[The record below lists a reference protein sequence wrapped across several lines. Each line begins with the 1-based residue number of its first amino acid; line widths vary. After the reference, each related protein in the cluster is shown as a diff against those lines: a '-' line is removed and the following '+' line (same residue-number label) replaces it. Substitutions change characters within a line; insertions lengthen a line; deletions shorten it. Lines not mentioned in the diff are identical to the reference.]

1 MGRGVGWRKPQS
13 VALRCV
19 ALRCVHLVR
28 CASFISLVSVS
39 ASFNSLDAFA
49 GTVPVTARAN

>member
-1 MGRGVGWRKPQS
+1 MGWRKPQS